1 MGQFRQVRELTLL
14 FLVLLCG
21 CSEDRKTVL
30 GTLEWDRIALP
41 APAAEPIL
49 RIGVRE
55 GERVA
60 AGRELLWLDEAQ
72 TRARRNAADAEVAR
86 RDALL
91 MELREGPRTEELER
105 ARANLAGARASR
117 LDAEARYRR
126 LHELGA
132 SNYVAQDDIDRAK
145 AAAENAEAQV
155 EFAEAALLE
164 LERGTRSEEV
174 AQAEASLA
182 QAREDLQAEEVLLE
196 KLSLQAPR
204 AGVIDSIP
212 FKVGDEAPVGA
223 PLVIMLVGAAPY
235 ARVYLPQPLRPQ
247 VQVGDSALVH
257 IDGMQGQYPGRV
269 RMVRSEPSF
278 TPYYAL
284 TGSDVARL
292 SFVAEIQ
299 LDEKAAELP
308 AGLPLQVEF
317 PAVGPVHEPEESPVD
332 VGVNNGAG
340 EK

>member
-1 MGQFRQVRELTLL
+1 MSQIRTAGHFALFFLL
-14 FLVLLCG
+14 LLHG
-21 CSEDRKTVL
+21 CSEDRDTVL

-41 APAAEPIL
+41 APAAEPIV
-49 RIGVRE
+49 RIDVRE

-72 TRARRNAADAEVAR
+72 TRARRDAAGAEVAR

-91 MELREGPRTEELER
+91 MELREGPRSEEVER

-117 LDAEARYRR
+117 LDAAARYRR
-126 LHELGA
+126 LRELGA
-132 SNYVAQDDIDRAK
+132 SNYVAQDDVDSAK

-164 LERGTRSEEV
+164 LERGTRSEEI

-182 QAREDLQAEEVLLE
+182 QAREDLQAQEVLLE

-204 AGVIDSIP
+204 EGVIDSIP
-212 FKVGDEAPVGA
+212 FKLGDEAPVGA
-223 PLVIMLVGAAPY
+223 PLIIMLVGTTPY

-247 VQVGDSALVH
+247 VKVGDSALVQV
-257 IDGMQGQYPGRV
+257 DGVKGEYSGRV

-299 LDEKAAELP
+299 LDEKAAGLP
-308 AGLPLQVEF
+308 AGLPLRVVF
-317 PAVGPVHEPEESPVD
+317 PAVESWSYPGESPAGTEAND
-332 VGVNNGAG
+332 GAG